1 MKQPIRGWASKLGDK
16 EKLENIKRAI
26 ENNKEKTAV
35 ITINVFPDG
44 ALALYCLADDVY
56 TTSVHLK
63 TGQEASEE
71 RAVKNLINRL
81 YRELNWKENQ
91 I

>member
-1 MKQPIRGWASKLGDK
+1 MKQLIRGWASKLGDK
-16 EKLENIKRAI
+16 AKLENITRAI

-71 RAVKNLINRL
+71 RAVKNLITRL
-81 YRELNWKENQ
+81 YRELGWEEQK
-91 I
+91 

>member
-1 MKQPIRGWASKLGDK
+1 MKQPLRGWASKLGDK
-16 EKLENIKRAI
+16 AKLENIKRTI
-26 ENNKEKTAV
+26 ENNEEKTAV

-44 ALALYCLADDVY
+44 AIGLYCIPDDVY
-56 TTSVHLK
+56 TTSVHLE